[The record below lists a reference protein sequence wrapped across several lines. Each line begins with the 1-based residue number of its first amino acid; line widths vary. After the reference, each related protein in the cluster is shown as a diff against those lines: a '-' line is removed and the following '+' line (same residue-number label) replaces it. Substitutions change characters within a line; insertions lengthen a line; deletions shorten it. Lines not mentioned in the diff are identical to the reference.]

1 MTLAQSFKKACKRKG
16 SDSIIVQSLI
26 VLYIFLMVIM
36 ALLPLFMTFVFSLK
50 TTQEFHGDEF
60 WTFPKTPM
68 FSNYSSAFFQALP
81 NMLNSIVISLI
92 ITFAAVVLAVA
103 TSYVFAR
110 IKFPGTNVL
119 FALLMSLMMV
129 PMVLTMTP
137 TYLTIINL
145 GLKNNWLGLI
155 LPAISGHQVGTL

>member
-1 MTLAQSFKKACKRKG
+1 
-16 SDSIIVQSLI
+16 
-26 VLYIFLMVIM
+26 
-36 ALLPLFMTFVFSLK
+36 
-50 TTQEFHGDEF
+50 
-60 WTFPKTPM
+60 
-68 FSNYSSAFFQALP
+68 
-81 NMLNSIVISLI
+81 MLNSIVISLI

-155 LPAISGHQVGTL
+155 LPAVSGHQVGTILLFRTFLEQQPQELFESGRIERARANSVCVFRSLFR